1 MGAYAGNAG
10 IFLIETIFGLY
21 LVVVMLRFL
30 FQFIRA
36 DFRNPVSQFI
46 FKVTNPPLVPM
57 RRFIPGFMGLDMS
70 SLVLMLL
77 LQALEIFL
85 VKMVQSAPLPM
96 TNLLMLTVA
105 ELLQLLIYVYLF
117 SILVQVILSWVNP
130 GGYNP
135 VAAILYALNEPLLG
149 RARRLMPPISGFDLS
164 PIVVLIILQLLNM
177 TIVAYLKN
185 TFDTARV
192 IFVGG

>member
-1 MGAYAGNAG
+1 MGSYAGNAG
-10 IFLIETIFGLY
+10 VFLIETLFGLY

-57 RRFIPGFMGLDMS
+57 RRVIPGIMGIDMS
-70 SLVLMLL
+70 SLVLMFI
-77 LQALEIFL
+77 LQALEICL
-85 VKMVQSAPLPM
+85 VKMVQSSIPPVL
-96 TNLLMLTVA
+96 NVLVLTVA
-105 ELLQLLIYVYLF
+105 ELCQLLIYVYLF

-135 VAAILYALNEPLLG
+135 VAAILYSLNEPLLG
-149 RARRLMPPISGFDLS
+149 RARRILPPISGFDLS
-164 PIVVLIILQLLNM
+164 PILVLIVLQLINM
-177 TIVAYLKN
+177 TFIAYLKH
-185 TFDTARV
+185 TFDPPR
-192 IFVGG
+192 IMLMGG